1 MQQRVVRA
9 GSAVWMRV
17 SSAAASGVSE
27 DEEASSDS
35 ICTFVDW
42 NQTDMDDGSKLTG
55 AGGAPQIDQG
65 DDLFEVDFRS
75 RVDVLMK
82 HNIDIHEKV
91 NTEAGD
97 QEVDV
102 FRRRTDSPKTRKT
115 VNWESVAEE
124 QQPAALPRYR
134 SKSLP
139 CDSIAS
145 SADADSR
152 KPVQDVPQEGPGHDL
167 GIAHRD
173 LDIPLR
179 KSAAPVPSRPVS
191 SPVYKQRHRRSR
203 PSDIRSRLSDI
214 AASASLSA
222 SLTPLES
229 AMWNSQAAQDDFLAT
244 YLLKGKISEQLSTPN
259 RQVIIIDDRKP
270 LSHDMFQVNIGGGL
284 ALPPKKIPSSVGV
297 RERELLI
304 AQRKLDEIA
313 NMFVKDR
320 ESGGP
325 ETRRMKALGDES
337 KSAADLRKELF
348 GVDTAVC
355 PTCRD
360 KINPQHQHHFCVQH
374 LLERQEKWEEDGC
387 FGHAPHVTCRHKH
400 SHTAYDVLSRAA
412 ERKAKGIGEKPREPQ
427 SPDGVSAWGS
437 GESTTELLRNME
449 MMKPHAPPQ
458 SKNSSFQR
466 KRSASSPHVAAHL
479 ELGTM
484 PKTTP
489 YDQCNASEKGPRNV
503 ESLEKAPDK
512 LKSSDNSELSGQASG
527 IRESSDRALKPHQ
540 TGLDESK
547 GVGNKPDGKHS
558 EAVGDK
564 GQIEQVREQIAKHAE
579 ALLAQVATRTVGD
592 AHDRV
597 TICPRAHT
605 HTHTHTHTNRTVSP
619 CSFSAPRGC

>member
-1 MQQRVVRA
+1 MQQRCVRA

-17 SSAAASGVSE
+17 SSAAASGGSE
-27 DEEASSDS
+27 DELARDSSS
-35 ICTFVDW
+35 TFVDW

-55 AGGAPQIDQG
+55 AGGAPQIYQG

-91 NTEAGD
+91 HAEAGD
-97 QEVDV
+97 KEADA
-102 FRRRTDSPKTRKT
+102 FRRQTDSPKTRKT
-115 VNWESVAEE
+115 VNLESVAEE
-124 QQPAALPRYR
+124 KQPAALPRYC

-152 KPVQDVPQEGPGHDL
+152 KPVRDPPQEGPGLDL
-167 GIAHRD
+167 GIAHKD
-173 LDIPLR
+173 LGRAQR

-203 PSDIRSRLSDI
+203 PSDI
-214 AASASLSA
+214 AASASLSG

-229 AMWNSQAAQDDFLAT
+229 SMWNSQAAQDDFLVT
-244 YLLKGKISEQLSTPN
+244 YLLKGKISKQLSTST

-320 ESGGP
+320 QSGGP
-325 ETRRMKALGDES
+325 ETRRMKTLGEES
-337 KSAADLRKELF
+337 KTTADLRKELF

-355 PTCRD
+355 PTCWD
-360 KINPQHQHHFCVQH
+360 KINPLHQHHFCVQD

-387 FGHAPHVTCRHKH
+387 FGHAPQVTCRFKH
-400 SHTAYDVLSRAA
+400 SHTAYDVLSKAA
-412 ERKAKGIGEKPREPQ
+412 ERKAKGIREKPRDPVSTQ

-437 GESTTELLRNME
+437 GVSTTELLRNME
-449 MMKPHAPPQ
+449 TVKPHAPP
-458 SKNSSFQR
+458 
-466 KRSASSPHVAAHL
+466 
-479 ELGTM
+479 
-484 PKTTP
+484 
-489 YDQCNASEKGPRNV
+489 
-503 ESLEKAPDK
+503 
-512 LKSSDNSELSGQASG
+512 
-527 IRESSDRALKPHQ
+527 
-540 TGLDESK
+540 
-547 GVGNKPDGKHS
+547 
-558 EAVGDK
+558 
-564 GQIEQVREQIAKHAE
+564 
-579 ALLAQVATRTVGD
+579 
-592 AHDRV
+592 
-597 TICPRAHT
+597 
-605 HTHTHTHTNRTVSP
+605 
-619 CSFSAPRGC
+619 